1 MFTME
6 SGETVKSMVL
16 EDTRLQIVTSMKVNL
31 WTVIGL
37 ARANTLGLMVVTT
50 RGSGSVTR

>member
-16 EDTRLQIVTSMKVNL
+16 EDIRLQIMTSMKVNL

>member
-16 EDTRLQIVTSMKVNL
+16 EDIRLQIVTSMKVNL